1 MAATATPIGEHLR
14 QWRQRRRLSQL
25 AFALQADVSQRHLS
39 CLESGKAAPSREMV
53 LRLAEQLQVPLR
65 ERNAMLVAAG
75 YAPLYAE
82 RPLDDPALAPV
93 RQAVQQ
99 VLQAHEPWPALAIDR
114 HWQLVAANRML
125 PLLLAG
131 VGSGLMAPPVNVL
144 RLSLHPDGL
153 APRILNY
160 RAWRAHL
167 LERLRQQAGGTG
179 DPVLAA
185 LLQELQALPSPASV
199 EAAAPGPVDDPEPG
213 GIAMPL
219 RLSTP
224 VGPLSLLSTTTVFGT
239 PRDITLAELALEAFY
254 PADEATAQRLRRLA
268 EPGRTPL

>member
-1 MAATATPIGEHLR
+1 MRTAAATPIGEHLR

-25 AFALQADVSQRHLS
+25 AFALQAEVSQRHLS

-65 ERNAMLVAAG
+65 ERNTLLVAAG
-75 YAPLYAE
+75 YAPLYSE

-93 RQAVQQ
+93 RQAVQA

-114 HWQLVAANRML
+114 HWHLVAANRAL

-131 VGSGLMAPPVNVL
+131 VDARLMALPVNVL

-153 APRILNY
+153 APRVLNY
-160 RAWRAHL
+160 GAWRHHL
-167 LERLRQQAGGTG
+167 LERLRQQVAATG
-179 DPVLAA
+179 DPVLDT
-185 LLQELQALPSPASV
+185 LLQELQALPPPAAHHGV
-199 EAAAPGPVDDPEPG
+199 DHGLGEDPVPG

-219 RLSTP
+219 RLATP
-224 VGPLSLLSTTTVFGT
+224 VGPLTLLSTTTVFGT

-254 PADEATAQRLRRLA
+254 PADEATAERLRRLA
-268 EPGRTPL
+268 AAE